1 MSDSRR
7 YIVFVDFDGTLIR
20 RDSLFMFLRFV
31 RHQRGKRFGMNA
43 KMIAAYAAY
52 ALRMISAGD
61 AKCRLL
67 TIVAKGLDKESFERI
82 CVDFVGEIE
91 DSVNSAVL
99 KEVEKRRAA
108 GEEVVIVSASVRDWL
123 EPYVVQKGFGLI
135 CTEVAIDGNPIELVK
150 LVTPNCRG
158 EEKVVRI
165 KRWLAEQYPENTRDD
180 FHITAIG
187 NGKGDKE
194 MLEFAEEAISVSQV
208 GD

>member
-20 RDSLFMFLRFV
+20 RDSLFMFLRYV
-31 RHQRGKRFGMNA
+31 RRRRGKRFGMNA
-43 KMIAAYAAY
+43 KMIAACAAY
-52 ALRMISAGD
+52 ALRMLSAGD

-67 TIVAKGLDKESFERI
+67 TDAAKGLGIERFDKI
-82 CVDFVGEIE
+82 CLDFVSEIE
-91 DSVNSAVL
+91 KNINASVL
-99 KEVEKRRAA
+99 EKM
-108 GEEVVIVSASVRDWL
+108 EIVIVSASVRNWL
-123 EPYVVQKGFGLI
+123 APYAAKMGYGLI
-135 CTEVAIDGNPIELVK
+135 CTEVAVEGDPIERIILSS
-150 LVTPNCRG
+150 PNCRG

-165 KRWLAEQYPENTRDD
+165 KRWLAEQYPENTRED

-194 MLEFAEEAISVSQV
+194 MLKFADEAIAVSQV

>member
-20 RDSLFMFLRFV
+20 RDSLFMFLRYV
-31 RHQRGKRFGMNA
+31 RRRRGKRFGMNA
-43 KMIAAYAAY
+43 KMIAACAAY
-52 ALRMISAGD
+52 ALRMLSAGD

-67 TIVAKGLDKESFERI
+67 TDAAKGLGIERFDKI
-82 CVDFVGEIE
+82 CLDFVSEIE
-91 DSVNSAVL
+91 KNINASVL
-99 KEVEKRRAA
+99 EKIEKCR
-108 GEEVVIVSASVRDWL
+108 EEGTEIVVVSASIRNWL
-123 EPYVVQKGFGLI
+123 APLAEKKGYGLI
-135 CTEVAIDGNPIELVK
+135 CTEVTVEGDPIEQIILSS
-150 LVTPNCRG
+150 PNCRG

-165 KRWLAEQYPENTRDD
+165 KRWLAEQYPENTRED

-194 MLEFAEEAISVSQV
+194 MLKFADEAIAVSQV

>member
-1 MSDSRR
+1 MTDKRK
-7 YIVFVDFDGTLIR
+7 ILFVDFDGTLIR

-31 RHQRGKRFGMNA
+31 RRRRGKRFGMNA
-43 KMIAAYAAY
+43 KMIATCAAY

-67 TIVAKGLDKESFERI
+67 TTVAKGLYKESFERI
-82 CVDFVGEIE
+82 CADFVGEIE

-99 KEVEKRRAA
+99 KDVEKRRMA

-123 EPYVVQKGFGLI
+123 EPYAVQKGFGLI
-135 CTEVAIDGNPIELVK
+135 CTEVAIDGNPIERVK
-150 LVTPNCRG
+150 LATPNCRG
-158 EEKVVRI
+158 KEKVRRI
-165 KRWLAEQYPENTRDD
+165 ERWLSEKYPNCSRCD

-187 NGKGDKE
+187 NGRGDKE
-194 MLEFAEEAISVSQV
+194 MFEFADEAISVSQV

>member
-1 MSDSRR
+1 MSDTRR

-43 KMIAAYAAY
+43 KMIAACAAY
-52 ALRMISAGD
+52 ALRMLSAGD

-67 TIVAKGLDKESFERI
+67 TAVAKGLGIERFDKI
-82 CVDFVGEIE
+82 CLDFVSEIE
-91 DSVNSAVL
+91 KNINASVL
-99 KEVEKRRAA
+99 EKIEKCKEE
-108 GEEVVIVSASVRDWL
+108 GTEIVVVSASVRNWL
-123 EPYVVQKGFGLI
+123 APYAAKMGYGLI
-135 CTEVAIDGNPIELVK
+135 CTEVAVEGAPIERIILSS
-150 LVTPNCRG
+150 PNCRG

-194 MLEFAEEAISVSQV
+194 MLEFADEAIAVSQV